1 VKNSF
6 LLIFMVVFVGCNPVR
21 FVLRDAPSF
30 RIVAD
35 EVIKRGYCLND
46 TTFVY
51 NTDTL
56 EVHDTTTMV
65 YVDTAVIND
74 TTYFWETKFETI
86 TKVRTIRDSIKSV
99 VVDSAHVQVLRRQLN
114 DAVKLR
120 DVSMSEMK
128 GLRRMLYL
136 IGGGALMF
144 FLLLFK
150 LK

>member
-1 VKNSF
+1 MV
-6 LLIFMVVFVGCNPVR
+6 LIGCNPVR
-21 FVLRDAPSF
+21 FVLRDQPSF

-74 TTYFWETKFETI
+74 TTYFWETKFQTI
-86 TKVRTIRDSIKSV
+86 SKTRTIRDSIKSV
-99 VVDSAHVQVLRRQLN
+99 VIDSAQVQVLRRQLN